1 MLHVI
6 TFMLLWW
13 LNVTCYYIYAIM
25 VAECCMLL
33 HFSVDPTILYR
44 LINILQN
51 ASFSDNLIQQSIE
64 TLKREWLK

>member
-1 MLHVI
+1 
-6 TFMLLWW
+6 
-13 LNVTCYYIYAIM
+13 M

-33 HFSVDPTILYR
+33 HSSVDPTILYR

>member
-25 VAECCMLL
+25 VAECYMLL
-33 HFSVDPTILYR
+33 HLCYYGG
-44 LINILQN
+44 
-51 ASFSDNLIQQSIE
+51 
-64 TLKREWLK
+64 